1 MAPGVFGTAT
11 TGLSMIAPAMTL
23 VSKGG
28 TLVVTSVAPLTA
40 EDVKLNLFE
49 LTLQQKRL
57 QGSIFGSANPRRD
70 IPRLLRLYMEGKLK
84 LDELVTKTYP
94 LADVNQGY
102 QDMRDG
108 KNLRG
113 MLLY

>member
-1 MAPGVFGTAT
+1 MA
-11 TGLSMIAPAMTL
+11 SMIVHQVFTRHPKLKVASIENGSYFVYRLIKRLKKAANTAPYHFKEDPVEQL
-23 VSKGG
+23 RNNVWI
-28 TLVVTSVAPLTA
+28 APYY
-40 EDVKLNLFE
+40 EDDVKL
-49 LTLQQKRL
+49 
-57 QGSIFGSANPRRD
+57 
-70 IPRLLRLYMEGKLK
+70 
-84 LDELVTKTYP
+84 